1 MAAREHAHV
10 IGGVGGVFLQ
20 VVEVTA
26 LEQNAL
32 YARETLFVQECGV
45 VIGDRHQ
52 KTQMGCKLRHFAG
65 NIRCAQQPN
74 AFCLE
79 QRRGLPNQAIELFV
93 MHGGTARYVLHL
105 HQVAPRILVC
115 AHNFLRIVGEEYE
128 RVAISGTLVAELLRN
143 FVVHICHGNS
153 RIQNNLEAQPSQIA
167 LINGTQRAL
176 EHRNVC
182 SSQPCGNFAQFI
194 RLNRRKH
201 FRIKL
206 RRLAFAQARDNI
218 FDNSTF
224 HFKRPLFCS
233 TKHFLRRLRA
243 ASQALTTLSYAA
255 ATATPLT

>member
-1 MAAREHAHV
+1 
-10 IGGVGGVFLQ
+10 
-20 VVEVTA
+20 
-26 LEQNAL
+26 
-32 YARETLFVQECGV
+32 
-45 VIGDRHQ
+45 
-52 KTQMGCKLRHFAG
+52 
-65 NIRCAQQPN
+65 
-74 AFCLE
+74 
-79 QRRGLPNQAIELFV
+79 

-115 AHNFLRIVGEEYE
+115 AHDFLLIVGEEYE
-128 RVAISGTLVAELLRN
+128 RVAISGALVAELLRN

-182 SSQPCGNFAQFI
+182 SSQPCGNFTQFI

-206 RRLAFAQARDNI
+206 RRLAFVQARDNI

-233 TKHFLRRLRA
+233 TKHFFAPAPRRFPSAHHFALRSGNNNATYLGARLT
-243 ASQALTTLSYAA
+243 ASESRDMPPIALI
-255 ATATPLT
+255 PLLHAPCHQPLHARVPAQ